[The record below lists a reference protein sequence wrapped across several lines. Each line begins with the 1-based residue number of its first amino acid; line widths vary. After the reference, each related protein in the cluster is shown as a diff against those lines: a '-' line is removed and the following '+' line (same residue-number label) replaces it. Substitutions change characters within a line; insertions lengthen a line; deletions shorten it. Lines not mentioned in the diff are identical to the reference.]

1 MSEVVISYLH
11 YLGFAALAAALVL
24 ELVLFRT
31 EVTGAVAR
39 RIARVDAAY
48 GASALI
54 VLVSGLMRLMVF
66 GKPVAYYMKNG
77 LFHVKI
83 TLFVVAVLLSVY
95 PTIKFIKNRKAPVDG
110 KVVYPG
116 SVGVLL
122 KIQLLIL
129 LVIPMLAVMMA
140 RGYGFKS

>member
-31 EVTGAVAR
+31 EVPGAVAR
-39 RIARVDAAY
+39 RLARVDRAV
-48 GASALI
+48 GASALV
-54 VLVSGLMRLMVF
+54 VLVSGLMRLLVF

-77 LFHVKI
+77 LFHVKL
-83 TLFVVAVLLSVY
+83 TLFVVAILLSVY
-95 PTIKFIKNRKAPVDG
+95 PAIKFFKNRMAPVDG
-110 KVVYPG
+110 KASYPG
-116 SVGVLL
+116 SIGVLL

-140 RGYGFKS
+140 RGYGFKG